1 MAKIQ
6 GYLTLIGDDFDTAL
20 VSKLIGR
27 LPTYVR
33 EKTEVL
39 GNGQLF
45 GHCEWGVETELIET
59 DDLPPVSNSL
69 QEIINCPAQLL
80 RKIAQDCNARW
91 SILYYVKVYD
101 EFPVLWFNAEFIQF
115 VAEIGGSI
123 GFDGYLLGGLDI
135 DETSM

>member
-45 GHCEWGVETELIET
+45 GHCEWGVGTELIET
-59 DDLPPVSNSL
+59 FDLQPVSDL
-69 QEIINCPAQLL
+69 LREMINCPTQLL
-80 RKIAQDCNARW
+80 RK
-91 SILYYVKVYD
+91 
-101 EFPVLWFNAEFIQF
+101 
-115 VAEIGGSI
+115 
-123 GFDGYLLGGLDI
+123 LLGTATRNG
-135 DETSM
+135 TFCTT

>member
-6 GYLTLIGDDFDTAL
+6 GHLTLVGDDFDTAL
-20 VSKLIGR
+20 VSKMLGR

-45 GHCEWGVETELIET
+45 GHCEWGVETALMEAE
-59 DDLPPVSNSL
+59 DFQPVSDSL
-69 QEIINCPAQLL
+69 REMLDCSAELL
-80 RKIAQDCNARW
+80 KKAAHDCNAEW

-123 GFDGYLLGGLDI
+123 GFDGYLLGGPDV
-135 DETSM
+135 DEMSM

>member
-1 MAKIQ
+1 MAEIQ

-45 GHCEWGVETELIET
+45 GHCEWGVETELMEAE
-59 DDLPPVSNSL
+59 DFQPVSDSL
-69 QEIINCPAQLL
+69 RGMLDCSAELL
-80 RKIAQDCNARW
+80 KKAAHDYNAEW
-91 SILYYVKVYD
+91 SILYYVEVYD
-101 EFPVLWFNAEFIQF
+101 DFPVIYFSQNFIQF
-115 VAEIGGSI
+115 SAEIGAHI
-123 GFDGYLLGGLDI
+123 GADVYLLNRPDV
-135 DETSM
+135 DETSI

>member
-1 MAKIQ
+1 MAEIQ

-33 EKTEVL
+33 EKAEVL

-69 QEIINCPAQLL
+69 
-80 RKIAQDCNARW
+80 
-91 SILYYVKVYD
+91 
-101 EFPVLWFNAEFIQF
+101 
-115 VAEIGGSI
+115 
-123 GFDGYLLGGLDI
+123 
-135 DETSM
+135 